1 MDMKFIRVK
10 VKNVRIESKELLHKM
25 INENFNLKVTTPL
38 PDINQKKITD
48 QTTQLNNYE
57 VISNCE
63 FAFNSLS
70 LYNFRVDGNTLGQYV
85 MS

>member
-48 QTTQLNNYE
+48 QTT
-57 VISNCE
+57 
-63 FAFNSLS
+63 
-70 LYNFRVDGNTLGQYV
+70 
-85 MS
+85 